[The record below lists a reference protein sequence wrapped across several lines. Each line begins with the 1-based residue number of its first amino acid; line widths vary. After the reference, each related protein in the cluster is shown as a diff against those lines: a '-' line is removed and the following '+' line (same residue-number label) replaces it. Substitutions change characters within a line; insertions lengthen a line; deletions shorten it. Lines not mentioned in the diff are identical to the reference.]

1 MRNSVEILDSKN
13 TLKEEIRTILNTA
26 KAETRELTDEEK
38 ARVDEIKEQIK
49 ALNEEL
55 AELEKKNVTPIDND
69 EDENKEENKRNKP
82 MKDFSILKAIRS
94 IVNGEPLDAAS
105 NAFVQAGR
113 EEMRGLSTN
122 GQIQIPVEKRA
133 ITVTGDNGEHDDVVS
148 TDMMNVLEPLQHKLA
163 LVEAGAKFVTGL
175 VGDVQYPTMS
185 NGAAAWEGEVTEA
198 DAAGMT
204 FSNVKL
210 TPHRLSATI
219 EVSKQ
224 FIMQD
229 SIGAE
234 NAIRNEIINAI
245 AQKLEAT
252 VLGNANTDGQPQGIF
267 YGASDTFSGFA
278 GLCALEAAVETAKF
292 NGEKAY
298 ICSPAMKATLRGM
311 VKGANAGV
319 GMVWEN
325 NEIDGTKAIS
335 TGFVN
340 GKKVAYG
347 QFDQLVIGQW
357 GALDLVIDPYTKA
370 KNASIVITVNAWFD
384 AKLLRE
390 GAVKCATYTTST
402 PTLS

>member
-1 MRNSVEILDSKN
+1 MRTSVEILDSKN
-13 TLKEEIRTILNTA
+13 TLKEELRTIINTA
-26 KAETRELTDEEK
+26 KTETRELTDEEK
-38 ARVDEIKEQIK
+38 ARMDEIKEQIA

-55 AELEKKNVTPIDND
+55 AELEKKNVTPTEGKDN
-69 EDENKEENKRNKP
+69 EDKENKRNKS
-82 MKDFSILKAIRS
+82 MKNFSILKAIRS
-94 IVNGEPLDAAS
+94 VINGDPMDATTL
-105 NAFVQAGR
+105 AFVNAGR

-148 TDMMNVLEPLQHKLA
+148 TDMMNVLEPLQNKLA

-185 NGAAAWEGEVTEA
+185 NGAAAWEGEVTESD
-198 DAAGMT
+198 DASMT

-210 TPHRLSATI
+210 QPHRLSATI

-229 SIGAE
+229 SVGAE

-252 VLGNANTDGQPQGIF
+252 ILGNANTDGQPQGIF
-267 YGASDTFSGFA
+267 YGATDTFSNFA
-278 GLCALEAAVETAKF
+278 GICALEAAVETAKF

-311 VKGANAGV
+311 IKGTNAT

-357 GALDLVIDPYTKA
+357 GALDLVVDPYTKA

-384 AKLLRE
+384 AQVLRT
-390 GAVKCATYTTST
+390 GAIKCATYTTST

>member
-1 MRNSVEILDSKN
+1 MKKTSVSILDEKAQ
-13 TLKEEIRTILNTA
+13 LKEELRSIVNTC

-38 ARVDEIKEQIK
+38 ARKEEIEEQIK

-55 AELEKKNVTPIDND
+55 AEIEKNNVTPAD
-69 EDENKEENKRNKP
+69 EEEENKEENKRNKP

-94 IVNGEPLDAAS
+94 VVAGEPLDAAS

-311 VKGANAGV
+311 IKGTNAT

>member
-1 MRNSVEILDSKN
+1 MRTSVEILDSKN
-13 TLKEEIRTILNTA
+13 TLKEELRTIINTA
-26 KAETRELTDEEK
+26 KTETRELTDAEK
-38 ARVDEIKEQIK
+38 ARMEEIKEQIQ

-55 AELEKKNVTPIDND
+55 TELEKKNVTPTEGKDN
-69 EDENKEENKRNKP
+69 EDKENKRNKS
-82 MKDFSILKAIRS
+82 MKNFSILKAIRS
-94 IVNGEPLDAAS
+94 VINGDPMDATTL
-105 NAFVQAGR
+105 AFVNAGR

-148 TDMMNVLEPLQHKLA
+148 TDMMNVLEPLQNKLA

-185 NGAAAWEGEVTEA
+185 NGAAAWEGEVTES
-198 DAAGMT
+198 DNAGMT

-210 TPHRLSATI
+210 QPHRLSATI

-252 VLGNANTDGQPQGIF
+252 ILGNANTDGQPQGIF
-267 YGASDTFSGFA
+267 YGATDTFSNFA
-278 GLCALEAAVETAKF
+278 GICALEAAVETAKF

-298 ICSPAMKATLRGM
+298 ICSPAMKAALRGM
-311 VKGANAGV
+311 IKGTNAT

-357 GALDLVIDPYTKA
+357 GALDLVVDPYTKA

-384 AKLLRE
+384 AQVLRT
-390 GAVKCATYTTST
+390 GAIKCATYTTST